1 MRKIPLNI
9 STVNKAAGNLR
20 RRIVQLVPAA
30 VNAQFEPPR
39 TPFEKYFRDKLL
51 RKINLQEVKGLSVL
65 EVGCGIGDLLKAA
78 AQYKPKELYGTD
90 QSVTAIEIAQRYLEN
105 IPVDLSVAPVT
116 KLPFPDAAF
125 DIVYVLFEL
134 QYLNDEEMETAVDEV
149 CRVSREKVVLVE
161 ETAPSKSVASDM
173 IYRPVED
180 YKALFA
186 AKGYHMNKVAYLDVA
201 FSRVMFGARRTPYH
215 WIRWLLS
222 PFLVIFGY
230 PSSVLKPPSYDESE
244 PPSSK
249 FALWMQKALLPLTR
263 GLDEILL
270 PSKGITIMHFEK
282 QKLFNRGQ

>member
-1 MRKIPLNI
+1 MKRIPLNV

-20 RRIVQLVPAA
+20 RRIVQLVPNA

-51 RKINLQEVKGLSVL
+51 KKINLKEVEGLSVL

-90 QSVTAIEIAQRYLEN
+90 QSVTAIEIAQRYLEG

-116 KLPFPDAAF
+116 NLPFPDAAF

-134 QYLNDEEMETAVDEV
+134 QYLNDEEMEKAVEEV
-149 CRVSREKVVLVE
+149 CRVSRDLVILVE
-161 ETAPSKSVASDM
+161 ETAPSKNVAPDM

-180 YKALFA
+180 YKAHFDERQFKLR
-186 AKGYHMNKVAYLDVA
+186 KVSYLDVA

-215 WIRWLLS
+215 WVRWVLS
-222 PFLVIFGY
+222 PILYLFGY
-230 PSSVLKPPSYDESE
+230 PASVLKPPSYEEAE

-249 FALWMQKALLPLTR
+249 RALWLQKMLLPLTK

-270 PSKGITIMHFEK
+270 PSKGITIMRFEK
-282 QKLFNRGQ
+282 QKLFNRG